1 MHIVPLREGGWGAHL
16 HVPVRP
22 IGRPAILTGGALH
35 TGGALLTG
43 AALLAGAVFIAIGV
57 ALLMIGDGR

>member
-1 MHIVPLREGGWGAHL
+1 MPIVPLREGGWGAHL

-43 AALLAGAVFIAIGV
+43 AALLAIGV